1 MERLSQLNFRELLRE
16 AERGNEAAISKLVE
30 RYGPAIRRVVRKHLS
45 VHMRRQFDSDDFMQT
60 VWKSFFTR
68 ERDNEMFDTPQQ
80 LSAFLVRMTKNKV
93 VDRHRRLEQTLRRDI
108 RREVT
113 ATDINT
119 IASFDGVSTSPT
131 PSRIVSAKE
140 EVERLLA
147 NEPTYCA
154 QAAQMKSEGRSYEE
168 IAQVLNM
175 HKDSVRRLL
184 KRLRERSVS
193 GEDD

>member
-16 AERGNEAAISKLVE
+16 AELGNEAAISRLVE

-45 VHMRRQFDSDDFMQT
+45 AHMRRQFDSDDFMQT

-68 ERDNEMFDTPQQ
+68 ERDHQVFETPQQ
-80 LSAFLVRMTKNKV
+80 LSAFLVRMTRNKV

-113 ATDINT
+113 ATDFNAT
-119 IASFDGVSTSPT
+119 ASYDGVSASPT
-131 PSRIVSAKE
+131 PSRIIAAKE

-147 NEPTYCA
+147 NEPAYCS
-154 QAAQMKSEGRSYEE
+154 QAARMKSEGRSYEE

-184 KRLRERSVS
+184 KRLRERANS
-193 GEDD
+193 GDD